1 MRGAEERSG
10 GEERRRGA
18 EERSGEESRERRG
31 EEKRREWRERRHA
44 VEESGMGGLEKE
56 RMRGVERRGGI
67 VPLLMPRCSR
77 MTTSS
82 TPFLRNQYATLTPE
96 SPPPIIKVINHPSFT
111 LCFLNAYLIYI
122 FNIPI
127 TTTLAEVGGVGE
139 ERYC

>member
-1 MRGAEERSG
+1 
-10 GEERRRGA
+10 
-18 EERSGEESRERRG
+18 
-31 EEKRREWRERRHA
+31 
-44 VEESGMGGLEKE
+44 MGGLEKE
-56 RMRGVERRGGI
+56 RMRSVERTGMVM

-96 SPPPIIKVINHPSFT
+96 SPPPIIKVVNHPSFT
-111 LCFLNAYLIYI
+111 LSFLNLIYAYLIYI